1 MNDFFLFLK
10 NPVPPFNSKNEEN
23 FKIKII
29 TVFKIF
35 WITLGLTVVA
45 ILIGLMVDAIL
56 VSVFSIKS
64 LNTTFTQNFKN
75 IANKFGHFKF
85 FFVVIYVPALE
96 ELIFR
101 LPLKIK
107 TSFISFSLGMLLY
120 SLFGFSYTHFEITLL
135 KPYLGVLLFLVS
147 LPLALNFILKKLN
160 VVELIIK
167 NYKVYFYLL
176 ATGFALVH
184 IGNFKPINYNLIFLY
199 PFYVLPQFVMGVSMG
214 YVRNKYGL
222 QYSLL
227 LHSLINL
234 PHGIF

>member
-1 MNDFFLFLK
+1 MNNFFLFLK
-10 NPVPPFNSKNEEN
+10 NPVPPFSSSNDES

-35 WITLGLTVVA
+35 CITLGLTIGA
-45 ILIGLMVDAIL
+45 IFIGLMVDAVL
-56 VSVFSIKS
+56 VSVFSIES
-64 LNTTFTQNFKN
+64 FNTTFNQNFKN
-75 IANKFGHFKF
+75 VANKFGHFKF
-85 FFVVIYVPALE
+85 FFVVIFVPALE

-120 SLFGFSYTHFEITLL
+120 SLFGFSYTHFEVSLL
-135 KPYLGVLLFLVS
+135 RPYLGVLLFLIS
-147 LPLALNFILKKLN
+147 LPLILNFILKIIN
-160 VVELIIK
+160 VVPFIIK
-167 NYKVYFYLL
+167 NYRVYFYLL
-176 ATGFALVH
+176 AAGFAMVH
-184 IGNFKPINYNLIFLY
+184 IGNFKPINYNLIYLY